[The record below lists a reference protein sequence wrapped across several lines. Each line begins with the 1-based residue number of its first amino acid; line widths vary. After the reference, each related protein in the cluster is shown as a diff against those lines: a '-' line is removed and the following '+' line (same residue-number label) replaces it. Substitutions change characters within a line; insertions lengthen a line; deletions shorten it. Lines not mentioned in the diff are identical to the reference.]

1 MFAQVEVP
9 TLFECV
15 KYPVVSVGVVRWV
28 ENTLLDPMFFEEA
41 AASSAL
47 FLVLLDEVH
56 THTHTSH
63 ALHRG

>member
-1 MFAQVEVP
+1 M
-9 TLFECV
+9 FECV

-41 AASSAL
+41 AESSAL

-56 THTHTSH
+56 THTHHTRYTE
-63 ALHRG
+63 ARL